1 MKLKKILLVVVFFSL
16 LFCLHFA
23 QFVNVVKADHSS
35 PDVVL
40 HWQARF
46 RVGVS
51 SWVSIPAT
59 FLIPSTIE
67 YDNII
72 QNNAT
77 WNTITVRVEQNKAT
91 MFFDG
96 QEVGTVEGDM
106 TQYVLPNIQKFY
118 MQVGGMFGSFIGP
131 FPQAGVH
138 FIDELRIN
146 QLTGQTMLYDD
157 FEDDLTGWTLLRGTA
172 TISDDAFFSGGAL
185 ETQGVSLWS
194 PVPASSPLG
203 FTFSV
208 SIKSIL
214 TGWYATEGSQGTIM
228 YYLVTENGGFFVA
241 GYVGLPPTIVDL
253 EPDPTPDDGL
263 FSWWILAFFEDDGSF
278 PWWIIILIVV
288 ALIVLALMS
297 KGKK

>member
-16 LFCLHFA
+16 LCCLQSA

-40 HWQARF
+40 HWVAKF
-46 RVGVS
+46 RVGTS
-51 SWVSIPAT
+51 LVSIPAS
-59 FLIPSTIE
+59 FLMPSTTE
-67 YDNII
+67 HDNII

-106 TQYVLPNIQKFY
+106 TQSVLLNIQKFY

-146 QLTGQTMLYDD
+146 QLTGQTMLYDG
-157 FEDDLTGWTLLRGTA
+157 FETDLTGWTFLRGTA

-185 ETQGVSLWS
+185 ETQGVSLWR
-194 PVPASSPLG
+194 PVTASSPLG

-208 SIKSIL
+208 SIKSVL

-228 YYLVTENGGFFVA
+228 YYFVTENGAFSVA
-241 GYVGLPPTIVDL
+241 GYVGLPPTIVDP
-253 EPDPTPDDGL
+253 EPVDPDDGL
-263 FSWWILAFFEDDGSF
+263 FSWWILTFFTNDGSF

-288 ALIVLALMS
+288 ALIVIALMS